1 MEMKALEWRLGM
13 AADREVLRKA
23 EELLRLC
30 RMEFDAAAF
39 GIGDVCRSVLC
50 FEIACSMMQVPFDR
64 QKGIKLSGL
73 SDKAYNRSLTT
84 VQNALGIRT
93 SLNVRELA
101 VQFGCVR
108 LIQAV
113 QRVLAAY
120 KERFLA
126 TLPEARRRSADF
138 DRPVFTS
145 VAFYL
150 CARKQKL
157 KVDKAK
163 LMEVSSTSDPEFS
176 NVAASMTDI
185 CFDLVGVEKEKS
197 ESRTRG
203 CKRALS
209 DATNLEDPG
218 RTTCLEYEE
227 WKEAVLSSS
236 KQNPSPR
243 AVRDRKQARLNFES
257 M

>member
-1 MEMKALEWRLGM
+1 MEMKVLERQLGM

-23 EELLRLC
+23 EELLHLC

-39 GIGDVCRSVLC
+39 GIGDVCQSVLC

-101 VQFGCVR
+101 TFCSR
-108 LIQAV
+108 
-113 QRVLAAY
+113 Y

-138 DRPVFTS
+138 DHPVFIS
-145 VAFYL
+145 VTFYL

-176 NVAASMTDI
+176 NV
-185 CFDLVGVEKEKS
+185 
-197 ESRTRG
+197 
-203 CKRALS
+203 
-209 DATNLEDPG
+209 
-218 RTTCLEYEE
+218 
-227 WKEAVLSSS
+227 SSS
-236 KQNPSPR
+236 EQLYCR
-243 AVRDRKQARLNFES
+243 F
-257 M
+257 